1 MKERNLLL
9 ESIVVG
15 ITTLSIGS
23 ALMLVPIEGILF
35 AYFGTFLIGFIAH
48 YGFEK
53 LGLNEWFCKEVM

>member
-9 ESIVVG
+9 ESVVVG

-23 ALMLVPIEGILF
+23 ALMLVPIEGIWF

-48 YGFEK
+48 YGFEFF
-53 LGLNEWFCKEVM
+53 GLNEWFCKEVM

>member
-23 ALMLVPIEGILF
+23 ALMLVPIEGIWF
-35 AYFGTFLIGFIAH
+35 AYFGTLWI
-48 YGFEK
+48 
-53 LGLNEWFCKEVM
+53 